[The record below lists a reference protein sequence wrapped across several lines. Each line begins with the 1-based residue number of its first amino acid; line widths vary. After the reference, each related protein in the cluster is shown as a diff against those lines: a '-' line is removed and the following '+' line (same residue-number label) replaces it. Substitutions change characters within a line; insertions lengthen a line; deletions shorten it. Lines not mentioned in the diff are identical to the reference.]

1 MMMLC
6 SPFRLMHRRNFSCFA
21 WLLVAVA
28 GAWVSYGGAA
38 HAASIT
44 TADLYGICGAK
55 DPASAVACRFYIL
68 GAAEAAEV
76 TWLDEGAKPL
86 FCIANTVTSAE
97 LAAGVENNVNTDIVS
112 HPEIAGVSA
121 ISSVVSTLG
130 KLYPCHA

>member
-1 MMMLC
+1 MTMLC
-6 SPFRLMHRRNFSCFA
+6 FTSTLKRLRRNGGRWTLAS
-21 WLLVAVA
+21 LVVA
-28 GAWVSYGGAA
+28 CAA
-38 HAASIT
+38 YAGSARAASIT
-44 TADLYGICGAK
+44 TADLYGICGSK

-76 TWLDEGAKPL
+76 TWLGVGAKPL

-97 LAAGVENNVNTDIVS
+97 LAAGVENDVNSHIVS

-121 ISSVVSTLG
+121 IASVVSTLG